1 MGIHEKF
8 TKRAEIGRPS
18 PRCTVHV
25 CTYVHTVGEY
35 HSGVLGSVVGD
46 D

>member
-1 MGIHEKF
+1 MGIHVKF
-8 TKRAEIGRPS
+8 TKRAEIGQPS

-25 CTYVHTVGEY
+25 CRVGEY
-35 HSGVLGSVVGD
+35 HSGVLSSVVGD